1 MPRASTDNDDRLD
14 QGMRPTELSTAVEID
29 HEAKAAAQHKVRK
42 ATEDVRTGGNRT
54 VGDVTD
60 PNVASSSDLGT
71 GSFGEPGESTDVGLV
86 PAPAD
91 DDLNTAMEDAADGP
105 VRTATQQHVNEPIHH
120 NATMQHH
127 GGGPVDLNATMQHEG
142 GGPVDLNATM
152 EQNPRTDFNA
162 AIGQSSKTPL
172 PTLSRPPSVVATETP
187 VPTLSRAPSV
197 AATETPM
204 PTRAAS
210 VPISTA
216 PSSLPPPKETSAQTS
231 GPTPACPQCESPMA
245 WVDEHLRFY
254 CKSCRMY
261 F

>member
-1 MPRASTDNDDRLD
+1 MPRASTDSDDRLE
-14 QGMRPTELSTAVEID
+14 QGMRATEFQTAVEID
-29 HEAKAAAQHKVRK
+29 HEPKAATQHKVRK

-60 PNVASSSDLGT
+60 PNLASSSEHPRTDAYAEA
-71 GSFGEPGESTDVGLV
+71 GENTDVGVV
-86 PAPAD
+86 PAPSD
-91 DDLNTAMEDAADGP
+91 ELNTAIE
-105 VRTATQQHVNEPIHH
+105 QQ
-120 NATMQHH
+120 

-142 GGPVDLNATM
+142 GGPVDLSATM
-152 EQNPRTDFNA
+152 EQNPRTDFN
-162 AIGQSSKTPL
+162 STVEHNPKTPV

-197 AATETPM
+197 VATETPM

-216 PSSLPPPKETSAQTS
+216 PSSLPPPKETASQTS

-254 CKSCRMY
+254 CRSCRMY